1 VGPVSPHPPT
11 CPVDTLREVDLRYR
25 AETVRA
31 SMVPTYGV
39 VVAGLLYVAATWS
52 QPHRGLITALFVT
65 GAVSMWILGRL
76 PMARIVR
83 SRRRELFFVSWSLMD
98 LVLIAVAVAAD
109 GGVTSPLAFMFF
121 FPLVFTSLSY
131 PPSSIALV
139 YLTAMTSYAV
149 VGLGLTPGAGLPQIA
164 MGASILALAPFI
176 GFLQARRH
184 GRERHHLTV
193 SSRTDALTGLL
204 NHTAFQE
211 RLGEELEH
219 AAVARR
225 PLALIA
231 LDVDRFK
238 AVNDRHGH
246 ASGDAALRT
255 VADALRGAVRPGDL
269 CGRTGGDEFMLAL
282 PGVGLDQAEVV
293 AARVR
298 RAVGGSALGLTVSA
312 GIAVS
317 PDHAQDRE
325 ELMRFADGA
334 MYWSKRR
341 GRDRSAAYSPTAIDS
356 LSPEEEVDRLRA
368 EGLVR
373 TVHALAR
380 AVDAKDGHTHEHS
393 RKVADYATAIG
404 QGMRLDQGTIDALHT
419 AGVLHDVGKIGVPD
433 AILLKP
439 GKLSSAEYGEM
450 QRHSRLGRDII
461 AGAGLTDI
469 AEWVCHL
476 HERVDGRGYPDGLRG
491 TQIPLESR
499 VLAVADALEAM
510 TAARVYRGA
519 LTVERAL
526 GILEEAAGTQFDP
539 AVVAVAV
546 GLVRDGGLEALAAPA
561 PAATR

>member
-1 VGPVSPHPPT
+1 
-11 CPVDTLREVDLRYR
+11 VDTLREVDLRYR

-39 VVAGLLYVAATWS
+39 VVAGLLYVAGTWS

-76 PMARIVR
+76 PMGRIVR
-83 SRRRELFFVSWSLMD
+83 SRRRELFFVSWSVMD

-109 GGVTSPLAFMFF
+109 GGVTSPLALMFF

-131 PPSSIALV
+131 PPASIALV
-139 YLTAMTSYAV
+139 YATAMSSYAV
-149 VGLGLTPGAGLPQIA
+149 VGLWLTPGAGLPQIA

-211 RLGEELEH
+211 RLGEELEY
-219 AAVARR
+219 AALDRR

-255 VADALRGAVRPGDL
+255 VADAIRGAVRPGDL

-298 RAVGGSALGLTVSA
+298 RAVSASALGLTVSA
-312 GIAVS
+312 GIAVA

-341 GRDRSAAYSPTAIDS
+341 GRDRSAAYSPTAVDS

-404 QGMRLDQGTIDALHT
+404 QAMRLDQGTIDALHT

-439 GKLSSAEYGEM
+439 GKLSSGEYAEM

-461 AGAGLTDI
+461 AGAGLADI

-476 HERVDGRGYPDGLRG
+476 HERIDGRGYPDGLRG

-526 GILEEAAGTQFDP
+526 GILEEAAGSQFDP

-546 GLVRDGGLEALAAPA
+546 GLVGDGGLEALAAPA